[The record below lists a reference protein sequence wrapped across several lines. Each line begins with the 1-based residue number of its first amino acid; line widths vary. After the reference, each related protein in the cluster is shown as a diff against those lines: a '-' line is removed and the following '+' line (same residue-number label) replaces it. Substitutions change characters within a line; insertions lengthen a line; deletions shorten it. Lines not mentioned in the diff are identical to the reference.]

1 LSCKGVD
8 GGEVVGVEF
17 SDEEER
23 FSDGKVASV
32 QYEPSDSP
40 SLKFQ
45 KIKENNLSSV
55 VLLKLPVAYFT
66 RIYPDSK
73 FSGQSQIAV

>member
-1 LSCKGVD
+1 MFGGLRYLFGNSVEYLWYWGFCTLRYLSCKGVD
-8 GGEVVGVEF
+8 GGDVAGVEF

-40 SLKFQ
+40 SL
-45 KIKENNLSSV
+45 
-55 VLLKLPVAYFT
+55 
-66 RIYPDSK
+66 SK
-73 FSGQSQIAV
+73 KNIDK